1 MILCVNANAAID
13 KTVVVPGFHLNG
25 IQRPE
30 WVRLS
35 PGGKGCNVARAL
47 KRLGGEPVVSGWVG
61 GHAGAFIEEGL
72 KAEGIGTAFVQVPFE
87 SRTCLSIVDPQA
99 PSLTELYERGEAV
112 SEADVARLVEAFA
125 ENVGRYE
132 AVTLSGSLP
141 PGAPPDLYATLIGA
155 ARAAGVP
162 VLLDS
167 SGVGLAQGLPA
178 RPDVVKPNVHE
189 FEELTG
195 ATLRTPLEV
204 ADAALEWSARMGC
217 RMIVSMGA
225 EGAVAVEDAK
235 AWLVTP
241 PAIELVSA
249 VGSGDSLVA
258 GSILGLTRGEPLPTA
273 VARGVAAGAANALSL
288 GAAVFTLEAYHELH
302 MRTTVR
308 ALRP

>member
-288 GAAVFTLEAYHELH
+288 GAAVFTLEAYNDLH
-302 MRTTVR
+302 VRTTVR

>member
-30 WVRLS
+30 LVRSS

-47 KRLGGEPVVSGWVG
+47 KRLGGEPVVTGWVG

-72 KAEGIGTAFVQVPFE
+72 QAEGIGTAFVKVPFE
-87 SRTCLSIVDPQA
+87 SRTCLSIIDPQGS
-99 PSLTELYERGEAV
+99 SLTELYERGEAV
-112 SEADVARLVEAFA
+112 SAADVAKLVDAFGQI
-125 ENVGRYE
+125 VGRFE

-141 PGAPPDLYATLIGA
+141 PGAPPDLYATLIRSA
-155 ARAAGVP
+155 HTAGVQ

-195 ATLRTPLEV
+195 LTLSSPEAV
-204 ADAALEWSARMGC
+204 AVAAREWSALMGC
-217 RMIVSMGA
+217 RMIVSMGS
-225 EGAVAVEDAK
+225 EGAVAVAEGG

-258 GSILGLTRGEPLPTA
+258 GSILGLTRGEALPTA

-288 GAAVFTLEAYHELH
+288 GAAVFTLDAFHDLH
-302 MRTTVR
+302 TRTTVR
-308 ALRP
+308 ALSV